1 MSLWMTDTH
10 THSVSY
16 KSSSQPTFVHHL
28 PPTYICSHSIVH
40 ACFQL
45 FNFSLYCEHY
55 WEELCGWVSQ
65 KHRMSHPGK
74 PCICSSPASSLHLD
88 PPHPSHPFPNVTVFL
103 SFLNCPTGSI
113 EPSKCETASWL
124 WERLLG
130 EIFHSVCSFLPFWE
144 CWLSINTR
152 TYLHSLHL
160 LFPVLWVH

>member
-1 MSLWMTDTH
+1 MFSSVLMSLWMTDTH

-88 PPHPSHPFPNVTVFL
+88 PPHPSHPFPNCYCLPLFSKLSNWINRTIQMWDCFVTVGKAIGWNI
-103 SFLNCPTGSI
+103 SF
-113 EPSKCETASWL
+113 
-124 WERLLG
+124 RL
-130 EIFHSVCSFLPFWE
+130 FFPP
-144 CWLSINTR
+144 
-152 TYLHSLHL
+152 L
-160 LFPVLWVH
+160 LRMLTEH